1 MRRRPFLSRAD
12 RRALLLLEWVLVLV
26 VLGFFV
32 YSWTQEDSGKEPA
45 GQRTERTTKQHTS
58 KSQSKG
64 KTYIYATEEAPVET
78 FPFDPNTAD
87 STQLLR
93 LGLAPWQ
100 VRAIYHYRA
109 KHGRYHTPEDFA
121 RTPGMTNEMWKR
133 LSPQI
138 RIAERYRYVDAEAIA
153 AKARES
159 RPSAAR
165 TQSKASAAD
174 TASTLPARSSS
185 LASSPS
191 VPRDTIQRPVKY
203 ESLVQVDL
211 ATADTNQLK
220 KIPGIASYRASQIV
234 RYRESLGGFVSVE
247 QVMES
252 CSMPDDVL
260 DWFCLSHTRTR
271 KVNLNKAS
279 VQSMRRHPYISFY
292 QARAIYERRTD
303 KGPLRSPS
311 DLESLKEFTP
321 RDIERLQPYIE
332 F

>member
-12 RRALLLLEWVLVLV
+12 RRALLLLEWLLVLV

-32 YSWTQEDSGKEPA
+32 YSWTREDGAKEVA
-45 GQRTERTTKQHTS
+45 GQRTEQAAKARTDKRQ
-58 KSQSKG
+58 KKA
-64 KTYIYATEEAPVET
+64 KTYTYAAEETPVET

-100 VRAIYHYRA
+100 VKAIYNYRA
-109 KHGRYHTPEDFA
+109 KHGRYHVPEDFA
-121 RTPGMTNEMWKR
+121 RTPGMTNEMWQR
-133 LSPQI
+133 LAPQI
-138 RIAERYRYVDAEAIA
+138 RIAERYQYVDAEAIA
-153 AKARES
+153 AKARADK
-159 RPSAAR
+159 PSATRHRAGVPA
-165 TQSKASAAD
+165 TD
-174 TASTLPARSSS
+174 TASTPRAYSSHQASLPAI
-185 LASSPS
+185 
-191 VPRDTIQRPVKY
+191 PRDTVLRPEKY

-220 KIPGIASYRASQIV
+220 KIPGIASYRAAQII

-252 CSMPDDVL
+252 CPMPDEVL
-260 DWFCLSHTRTR
+260 DWFCLSHTQTR
-271 KVNLNKAS
+271 KVNINKAS
-279 VQSMRRHPYISFY
+279 VQAMRRHPYISFY

-303 KGPLRSPS
+303 KGPLHSPT
-311 DLESLKEFTP
+311 DLESLKEFKP
-321 RDIERLQPYIE
+321 KDIERLLPYIE

>member
-1 MRRRPFLSRAD
+1 M
-12 RRALLLLEWVLVLV
+12 LV

-100 VRAIYHYRA
+100 VRAIYRYRA

-121 RTPGMTNEMWKR
+121 RTPGMTNEMWQR

-174 TASTLPARSSS
+174 TASTLPTRSSS

-292 QARAIYERRTD
+292 QARAIYERRID